1 MPRKVLV
8 IAALALA
15 LAAPAA
21 GQLVKGKGAALKPKE
36 VEAALFGIDMQGY
49 SPSSAISWRE
59 CIEPGGAT
67 LYETPGRIVKGRLVV
82 SPDGLACF
90 SYEDDD
96 YSTVSCFVT
105 YQSKSGLRFEGD
117 FGSLFVTTKVVT
129 GVKTC
134 ERQLIG

>member
-1 MPRKVLV
+1 MPRKILV
-8 IAALALA
+8 MGAIALA

-21 GQLVKGKGAALKPKE
+21 GQLVKGKGAPLKPSE
-36 VEAALFGIDMQGY
+36 VAAALYGIDMQGY
-49 SPSSAISWRE
+49 SPSSAITWRE

-96 YSTVSCFVT
+96 HSTVSCFT
-105 YQSKSGLRFEGD
+105 LYQSKAGLRFEGD
-117 FGSLFVTTKVVT
+117 YGSLFVTTRVVT